1 MSQLL
6 MQKQT
11 VKEYVIQY
19 SACERRWMLSAWYT
33 HTFLHHKCEIKQVA
47 LRATELIKTFFLHWK
62 CHGRAAS
69 VAEKVWML
77 YRKLYLAQTIL
88 SAFFWL
94 NSEV

>member
-33 HTFLHHKCEIKQVA
+33 HTFLNHKCEIKQVA
-47 LRATELIKTFFLHWK
+47 LRAIELMKTFFLQ
-62 CHGRAAS
+62 
-69 VAEKVWML
+69 L
-77 YRKLYLAQTIL
+77 
-88 SAFFWL
+88 
-94 NSEV
+94 